1 MYFYEKKY
9 YWILNKFDETIRIKQ
24 HMPKWILDFNIN
36 DYKIEDLERMDNDSF
51 KVSISIER
59 WKSSYYDKSILNNF
73 NLIHFVIDSYDE
85 VDSINISRIYA
96 VIWWLK
102 L

>member
-36 DYKIEDLERMDNDSF
+36 DYKIEDLERMDNDNF

-59 WKSSYYDKSILNNF
+59 WKSFYYVHLFGDYIISYFYKPLT
-73 NLIHFVIDSYDE
+73 H
-85 VDSINISRIYA
+85 
-96 VIWWLK
+96 
-102 L
+102 